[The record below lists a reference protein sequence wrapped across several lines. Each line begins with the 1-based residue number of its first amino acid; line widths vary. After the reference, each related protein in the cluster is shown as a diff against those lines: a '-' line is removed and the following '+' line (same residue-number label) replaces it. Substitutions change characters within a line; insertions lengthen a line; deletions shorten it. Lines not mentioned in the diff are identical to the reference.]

1 MNTELVIAIASF
13 IGTFLIYL
21 ACSRLYAKVP
31 WPILHPVLSAVT
43 VLVLLLVLLDIP
55 YEMYMMGARWIDVLL
70 GPAVVALAYPLY
82 TQRRLLV
89 RYWKSV
95 LSAVFASLLAGLV
108 SIYVFALLAG
118 IERQVLM
125 SLFPKSITTPVAI
138 QVSATLEGIPSMTVA
153 FVMTAGFTGAIV
165 GPAVLRFAR
174 VRSEA
179 SKGLAL
185 GSASHGVGLTKAAE
199 LGERPLSMGSV
210 AMTLSAIFGAGVIP
224 FIIYLFTAR

>member
-1 MNTELVIAIASF
+1 MLIAIASL
-13 IGTFLIYL
+13 IGTILIYL
-21 ACSRLYAKVP
+21 ACSRLYMKIP
-31 WPILHPVLSAVT
+31 LPILHPVLSSVA
-43 VLVLLLVLLDIP
+43 VLVLLLIGLDVP
-55 YEMYMMGARWIDVLL
+55 YETYMAGARWIDALL

-82 TQRRLLV
+82 TQRKLLV

-95 LSAVFASLLAGLV
+95 LSAVFASLLAGLG
-108 SIYVFALLAG
+108 SIYVFAVFAG
-118 IERQVLM
+118 IEQQVLM

-153 FVMTAGFTGAIV
+153 FVMTAGFTGAII
-165 GPAVLRFAR
+165 GPAVLQVAR

-199 LGERPLSMGSV
+199 LGDRPLSMGSV

-224 FIIYLFTAR
+224 FIIYLFTAS